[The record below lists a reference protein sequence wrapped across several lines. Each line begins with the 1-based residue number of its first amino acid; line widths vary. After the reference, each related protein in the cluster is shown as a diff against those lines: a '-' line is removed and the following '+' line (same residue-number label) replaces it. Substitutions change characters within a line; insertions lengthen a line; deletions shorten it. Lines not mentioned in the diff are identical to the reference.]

1 MAWTP
6 GSRIPSPPPDK
17 RRRNPSNTCGDWF
30 EGGCLGLLMLLLE
43 TLAALMLGVALGLR
57 TWSRSSEYANS
68 KARVATPPMDWVPTL
83 WTAGFTL
90 AVLAIAIIFFR
101 AAHPFAGSVQLLVAA
116 LALCVTVAAWHDSY
130 ERAHP
135 APDPAPSPS
144 YDPGR
149 SGQQCRSGGDS
160 HECVGGQ
167 RRPRGA
173 SVTIAAPRTGACAR
187 VGHSIQPE
195 TSARGAGTACP
206 GGQRAHGPRAAVI
219 RA

>member
-1 MAWTP
+1 MEREVPYECTTMTWTP
-6 GSRIPSPPPDK
+6 GSRIPSPPQGE
-17 RRRNPSNTCGDWF
+17 RRRNPSNTRGDWF

-43 TLAALMLGVALGLR
+43 TLFALMLGVALGLR
-57 TWSRSSEYANS
+57 TWARPGEYANS

-135 APDPAPSPS
+135 APLPPCPTRAGTPCAPEDPAPSPS

-149 SGQQCRSGGDS
+149 SGRQCRSGGDS
-160 HECVGGQ
+160 HECVG
-167 RRPRGA
+167 
-173 SVTIAAPRTGACAR
+173 
-187 VGHSIQPE
+187 
-195 TSARGAGTACP
+195 
-206 GGQRAHGPRAAVI
+206 
-219 RA
+219 